1 MQPKI
6 CVLMCTYNGEE
17 YLQEQIDSI
26 LNQNNVEVMLN
37 IRDDGSTD
45 KTLSILESYGKN
57 INWYQDQHL
66 NVNKGFIKL
75 AKEAPD
81 ADYYAF
87 SDQDDVWLPDKLD
100 RAISFLKNIDNK
112 KPAMYACGQIV
123 VNENLEFLFQH
134 NMNTDRSKDDF
145 FAKNSFS
152 GNTIVFNRK
161 LFELLKMADLSVNP
175 EQVKH
180 DRFLTRIC
188 IGCGGEIFVDTE
200 NYIKY
205 RQHGS
210 NVVGVR
216 RGFKEV
222 IFQFKQYL
230 FDVKFQAEFENLL
243 ADYNKYLTSHYL
255 DVCNCAVIYKK
266 HFFKRISSLIHT
278 RMKFNDK
285 KIGFL
290 FYLKIILNLY

>member
-6 CVLMCTYNGEE
+6 CVLMCTYNGEDF
-17 YLQEQIDSI
+17 LQEQIDSI
-26 LNQNNVEVMLN
+26 LNQSNVEVMLN

-45 KTLSILESYGKN
+45 RTLSILESYEEK

-66 NVNKGFIKL
+66 SVNKGFIKL

-81 ADYYAF
+81 TEYYAF

-100 RAISFLKNIDNK
+100 RAISFLKNTDNK

-123 VNENLEFLFQH
+123 VDENLEFMFQH
-134 NMNTDRSKDDF
+134 NMNPNRSKDDF

-161 LFELLKMADLSVNP
+161 LFELLKMANLSVDP

-188 IGCGGEIFVDTE
+188 IACGGDVIVDTE

-216 RGFKEV
+216 HGFKEV
-222 IFQFKQYL
+222 IFQIKQYL
-230 FDVKFQAEFENLL
+230 FDVKFVAEFKNLL
-243 ADYNKYLTSHYL
+243 ADYSENLLPHYY
-255 DVCNCAVIYKK
+255 DVCNYAVKYR
-266 HFFKRISSLIHT
+266 HNFFKRILFFNKIK
-278 RMKFNDK
+278 MIFNDK

-290 FYLKIILNLY
+290 FHLKILLGLN